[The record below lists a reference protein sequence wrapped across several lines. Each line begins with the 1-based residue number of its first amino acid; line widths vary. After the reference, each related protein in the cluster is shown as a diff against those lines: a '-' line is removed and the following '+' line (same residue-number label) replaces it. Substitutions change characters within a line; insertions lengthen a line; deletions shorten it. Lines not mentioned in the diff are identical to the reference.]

1 MPLAQFAHT
10 VDDFITGVI
19 VQPFCHSKVVLPGGQ
34 RLLAAAIKILFL
46 PFQIISDLHQAHAV
60 CNKDQVPG
68 TDPFFFAPTQHFIR
82 DTLSGPLLKL
92 QPGQS
97 LCVSV
102 QLAQAAEFGRIKAQS
117 SDQSRLVRMQNQF
130 PHTITGVEALV
141 GQPRQSSLPDLLHLG
156 KFFPYRQVF
165 FRISDWMASYPLN
178 QAGLA
183 KFFSPQARQSLS
195 IHPARLI
202 PAIVVIAGASLDPA
216 HFSLAV
222 HSPEIGTD
230 LSAAVINRTPELMP
244 IRFAMR
250 KNVFPVGPVRPEF
263 SDDKPILTPL
273 DEVSIMLLRLKIAS
287 AAQRL
292 ENNGMPTADATPL
305 FVVVGMPR
313 NGHLLPAEGAVA
325 DFGSAALVLVKY
337 KIFSHGH
344 LVSPTAPVFRQ
355 FRHLSKIFVPRVGD
369 PLMTP
374 LQLFFPHFSLKIE
387 DAGVPAPFAGKI
399 PLHHIRVFCANPANR
414 SIILSRPF

>member
-1 MPLAQFAHT
+1 
-10 VDDFITGVI
+10 
-19 VQPFCHSKVVLPGGQ
+19 
-34 RLLAAAIKILFL
+34 
-46 PFQIISDLHQAHAV
+46 
-60 CNKDQVPG
+60 
-68 TDPFFFAPTQHFIR
+68 
-82 DTLSGPLLKL
+82 
-92 QPGQS
+92 
-97 LCVSV
+97 
-102 QLAQAAEFGRIKAQS
+102 
-117 SDQSRLVRMQNQF
+117 
-130 PHTITGVEALV
+130 
-141 GQPRQSSLPDLLHLG
+141 
-156 KFFPYRQVF
+156 
-165 FRISDWMASYPLN
+165 MASYPLN

-183 KFFSPQARQSLS
+183 KFFFPQARQSLS
-195 IHPARLI
+195 IHPTRLI

-230 LSAAVINRTPELMP
+230 LSAAVVNRTPELMP

-273 DEVSIMLLRLKIAS
+273 DEVSIMPLRLKIAS

-325 DFGSAALVLVKY
+325 DLGAAALVLVKY

-387 DAGVPAPFAGKI
+387 DAGVSAPFAGKYRCTI
-399 PLHHIRVFCANPANR
+399 SESSVPTQQTA
-414 SIILSRPF
+414 S